1 MDKKWTKNGQ
11 NNIVTGYWSK
21 RIKKRQKIC
30 ENGKKGDIK
39 GDKKYINYKRSIK
52 MEKKWT

>member
-30 ENGKKGDIK
+30 ENGKKGD
-39 GDKKYINYKRSIK
+39 KKYINYKRSIK